1 MPGESEHTANN
12 MQLRLMLPTE
22 VLIDEPVVKGI
33 AEAYNGE
40 FCLLPRHIDFTAA
53 LPPGVLRF
61 FTADGEESFA
71 AIDSGVLVKCGQDV
85 LVSTINGVRC
95 ADLGQLQGLVEA
107 RFLTLDDAE
116 RKARAALARLE
127 AGTLRRFRDLQ
138 EKLHD

>member
-1 MPGESEHTANN
+1 MPSTSEHTTSS

-22 VLIDEPVVKGI
+22 ILIDEPVVKVV

-53 LPPGVLRF
+53 LPPGVLHF
-61 FTADGEESFA
+61 FSADGEESFA

-85 LVSTINGVRC
+85 LVSAINGVRC
-95 ADLGQLQGLVEA
+95 TDLGQLQSLLEA
-107 RFLTLDDAE
+107 RFLILDDAE